1 MSFPE
6 IEGLRKIHN
15 YLITGAGNSGSLSK
29 SGGAGGNFGEQ
40 TTLLHNEEESFA
52 LEPVDA
58 SAIRG
63 QVNARL
69 KTVQWGSEIWTLPVF
84 KWL

>member
-1 MSFPE
+1 MTPKNTKKFQ
-6 IEGLRKIHN
+6 N
-15 YLITGAGNSGSLSK
+15 FFALIAGAGNSGSLSNA
-29 SGGAGGNFGEQ
+29 GGAGGNFGEQ

-63 QVNARL
+63 QVHTL
-69 KTVQWGSEIWTLPVF
+69 KLYSGPSEIWTLPVF